1 MNRTTAGKIA
11 GIALIAGLSAAV
23 IEMVFVLAI
32 RYWLGTT
39 PAAVFQFI
47 ASGALG
53 KRAFEEGTYSV
64 LLGIGA
70 HTLISLVSAAMFA
83 IAALRWNWLRR
94 HVILSGSAYGIVAFL
109 VMSFIVLPL
118 SAIGLSLPRSPALLA
133 TSLSIHMFAFGVP
146 IAVVSARLIE
156 RSDFGAEA
164 KAKA

>member
-1 MNRTTAGKIA
+1 MNKTAAGKIA
-11 GIALIAGLSAAV
+11 GISLVAGLSAAV
-23 IEMVFVLAI
+23 IEMVFVLPI
-32 RYWLGTT
+32 RYWLGAT
-39 PAAVFQFI
+39 PAAVFQSI

-53 KRAFEEGTYSV
+53 RRAFEAGTYSV

-70 HTLISLVSAAMFA
+70 HTLISLVSAALFT

-94 HVILSGSAYGIVAFL
+94 HAVLSGSAYGILAFL

-118 SAIGLSLPRSPALLA
+118 SAIGLSLPRSPALFA

-156 RSDFGAEA
+156 RSDLGAEA
-164 KAKA
+164 KA